1 MVTQANC
8 DMAVDRH
15 RSEALSQTVLLLP
28 LHLFHFKTIS
38 CGIVEVATVEIV
50 KVMTTIGPC
59 KSFT

>member
-8 DMAVDRH
+8 DVAFDRY
-15 RSEALSQTVLLLP
+15 RSEALSPTTFFLP

-38 CGIVEVATVEIV
+38 CGIGEVAMVEIV
-50 KVMTTIGPC
+50 KVMTTIGPY